1 MTETLRQLGT
11 WYRQRQR
18 REQVLLLLALL
29 VIVVL
34 VWNYAV
40 LVPLEHRG
48 ERAQARIAEH
58 ENALAEIAEQRT
70 DLIARQDDDPDAPW
84 RERLDEA
91 RETRA
96 ELEAELDEQMQRL
109 VSPSRMVAVLRRMLA
124 EQEGLELES
133 LQTRPPEAVFDE
145 DDLRVYRHG
154 VTVVFKGSY
163 SATRDYL
170 ERLETDSR
178 ELIWERVDYQ
188 VVSHPRARVRLD
200 VHTLSL
206 EEPTLGL

>member
-1 MTETLRQLGT
+1 MTEALRQLDA
-11 WYRQRQR
+11 WYGERQR
-18 REQVLLLLALL
+18 REQLLLLLALL
-29 VIVVL
+29 VTVVL
-34 VWNYAV
+34 IWNYAV
-40 LVPLEHRG
+40 QVPLEQ
-48 ERAQARIAEH
+48 RAETAQTRISGH
-58 ENALAEIAEQRT
+58 EEALAEIAGQRA
-70 DLIARQDDDPDAPW
+70 DLIARQDEDPDAPW
-84 RERLDEA
+84 RERLDQA
-91 RETRA
+91 QETLA

-124 EQEGLELES
+124 EQDGLDLEY
-133 LQTRPPEAVFDE
+133 LQTRAPETVFEE

-154 VTVVFKGSY
+154 VTVVFEGSY
-163 SATRDYL
+163 AATMDYL
-170 ERLETDSR
+170 ERLEGDSR

>member
-1 MTETLRQLGT
+1 MTEALRQLGT

-18 REQVLLLLALL
+18 REQVLLLVAVL

-34 VWNYAV
+34 FWNYAV
-40 LVPLEHRG
+40 LVPLEQRG
-48 ERAQARIAEH
+48 ERAQARAAEH
-58 ENALAEIAEQRT
+58 QDALAEIAEQRA
-70 DLIARQDDDPDAPW
+70 DLIARQDEDPDAPW
-84 RERLDEA
+84 RERLDETQESLA
-91 RETRA
+91 A
-96 ELEAELDEQMQRL
+96 LEADLDEQMQRL

-124 EQEGLELES
+124 EQDGLELEY
-133 LQTRPPEAVFDE
+133 LQTRPPEMVFDE

-154 VTVVFKGSY
+154 VTVVFQGSY

-170 ERLETDSR
+170 ERLEADSR